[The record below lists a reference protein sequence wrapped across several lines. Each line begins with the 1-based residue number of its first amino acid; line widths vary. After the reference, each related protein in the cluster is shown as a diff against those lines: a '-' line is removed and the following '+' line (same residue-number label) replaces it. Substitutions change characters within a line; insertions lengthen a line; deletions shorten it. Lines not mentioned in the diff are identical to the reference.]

1 MRILVCGGR
10 DYDDGAKVS
19 EVLDGLLIQHE
30 IELLIHGGASGADS
44 LAAQWAERR
53 GVQQVVFGSASVPAP
68 TRTRIMLDTLLRSGE
83 GLIVAFPGGLGTAE
97 LVDRARARGIT
108 VIDGEEAAELAP
120 HPALAAQ
127 AFGGSTPAGGAW
139 FGG

>member
-10 DYDDGAKVS
+10 DYNDGLKVR

-44 LAAQWAERR
+44 LAALWAEWR
-53 GVQQVVFGSASVPAP
+53 GVQQVVFSSASVPGP
-68 TRTRIMLDTLLRSGE
+68 TRIRIMLDALLRSGE

-97 LVDRARARGIT
+97 LVDRARARGIM
-108 VIDGEEAAELAP
+108 VLEADESAESV
-120 HPALAAQ
+120 LAAP
-127 AFGGSTPAGGAW
+127 AFGTSAPASEAH
-139 FGG
+139 FAR